1 MFCASATSR
10 RSRKDNIDNC
20 GEERERERE
29 GCSISLALT
38 GKNGSDKSGIG
49 NRIFVSPSEKLQRY
63 YYYHYPSDTPPERPL
78 FGGDAKVTLSFVP
91 AD

>member
-1 MFCASATSR
+1 
-10 RSRKDNIDNC
+10 
-20 GEERERERE
+20 
-29 GCSISLALT
+29 LALT